1 MDIDIQEDMK
11 EIIKHFRAKRK
22 MLQAKRKLLQV
33 QNKMLRKELDKLLSQ
48 KNNRTKKSS

>member
-11 EIIKHFRAKRK
+11 EIIRHFR
-22 MLQAKRKLLQV
+22 AKRKLLQV
-33 QNKMLRKELDKLLSQ
+33 QNKMLRKELNRLLSQ